1 MLASHSETEMMISVV
16 IPLYNKAAHI
26 AHTLECVLQQ
36 ASPAAEILVID
47 DGSTDG
53 SAAIVQE
60 FVDQG
65 VRLIQQTNQGVSA
78 ARNRGLAEA
87 NEPYVA
93 FLDADDEWLREH
105 LTTLQRLIRDFPT
118 ASLWSTCCVIRRD
131 GEYRLPPSPFSEGW
145 RGIVDPFFEAYA
157 KGLSIVTSST
167 CCVRKEHL
175 LAVGG
180 FPVGVKLNE
189 DYITWCNLALRFPVA
204 HEATVTAIYNQDAE
218 NRCGEPQT
226 LPIPASLPFLVE
238 LLHSQETPSRH
249 YRGIQACFQRIA
261 LATLT
266 NAKIQRASIDVTPL
280 LRLAWRGKCY
290 KAILALALLNVLPAG
305 LLNRIKSLRH
315 QRQQQQARHISFDRE
330 GRPSFFT
337 ES

>member
-1 MLASHSETEMMISVV
+1 MISVV

-26 AHTLECVLQQ
+26 GHTLESVLQQ
-36 ASPAAEILVID
+36 TSPAAEVIVVD

-53 SAAIVQE
+53 SAAIVQK
-60 FVDQG
+60 FTGRG

-78 ARNRGLAEA
+78 ARNRGVAA
-87 NEPYVA
+87 ATQPYVA
-93 FLDADDEWLREH
+93 FLDADDEWLPEH
-105 LTTLQRLIRDFPT
+105 LATLQKLIRDFPA
-118 ASLWSTCCVIRRD
+118 ASLWSTFCVVRRNVK
-131 GEYRLPPSPFSEGW
+131 YHLPPSPFSSGW

-157 KGLSIVTSST
+157 KGLSIVNSST

-189 DYITWCNLALRFPVA
+189 DYIAWCKLALRFPVA

-218 NRCGEPQT
+218 NRCGEPQK
-226 LPIPASLPFLVE
+226 LSIPASLPFLVE

-249 YRGIQACFQRIA
+249 YGGIRACFQRIA

-266 NAKIQRASIDVTPL
+266 NAKIQHATVNVMTL
-280 LRLAWRGKCY
+280 LRLAWWGKCY
-290 KAILALALLNVLPAG
+290 KTMAALALLSVLPRG
-305 LLNRIKSLRH
+305 LLNQIKSLRH
-315 QRQQQQARHISFDRE
+315 QHQRQQAQRVSSARE
-330 GRPSFFT
+330 GRPLFFRET
-337 ES
+337 SWF

>member
-1 MLASHSETEMMISVV
+1 MMISVV

-26 AHTLECVLQQ
+26 RHTLESVLQQ
-36 ASPAAEILVID
+36 TTPAAEVIVVD
-47 DGSTDG
+47 DGSTDS

-60 FVDQG
+60 FANKG
-65 VRLIQQTNQGVSA
+65 VYLIQQTNQGVSA

-87 NEPYVA
+87 TQPYVA
-93 FLDADDEWLREH
+93 FLDADDEWLPEH
-105 LTTLQRLIRDFPT
+105 LATLQTLICDFPT
-118 ASLWSTCCVIRRD
+118 ASLWSTCCVIRR
-131 GEYRLPPSPFSEGW
+131 GGKYRLSPSPFSGGW

-167 CCVRKEHL
+167 SCVRKEHL

-180 FPVGVKLNE
+180 FPLGVKLNE
-189 DYITWCNLALRFPVA
+189 DYIAWCKLALRFPVA

-249 YRGIQACFQRIA
+249 YRGIEACFQRIA

-266 NAKIQRASIDVTPL
+266 NAKIQGASVDVTSL
-280 LRLAWRGKCY
+280 IRLAWEGKCY

-305 LLNRIKSLRH
+305 LLSRIKSLRH
-315 QRQQQQARHISFDRE
+315 QHQRQQAQRISFDRE